1 MNDNGAAAISLRPAQ
16 FPDDLETIR
25 QLFLDYQAGLG
36 IDIATRTAAETL
48 SALGRDTLLQTDP
61 ERIRAFL

>member
-1 MNDNGAAAISLRPAQ
+1 MISVQQQHVQAVMEDRLQDRYLR
-16 FPDDLETIR
+16 
-25 QLFLDYQAGLG
+25 LDAPWPSQAGLG